1 MSESSGGRAS
11 SLVVL
16 LDLDP
21 PLAAES
27 DLRYAF
33 CFFFLL
39 LSALPPPPPILSTAS
54 LILTP
59 APAADD
65 G

>member
-1 MSESSGGRAS
+1 MRESSGGRAS

-27 DLRYAF
+27 DLHKDVKIIMKY
-33 CFFFLL
+33 
-39 LSALPPPPPILSTAS
+39 SYYK
-54 LILTP
+54 
-59 APAADD
+59 
-65 G
+65 

>member
-1 MSESSGGRAS
+1 MRESSGGSAS

-27 DLRYAF
+27 DLRKVYK
-33 CFFFLL
+33 
-39 LSALPPPPPILSTAS
+39 T
-54 LILTP
+54 LIK
-59 APAADD
+59 D
-65 G
+65 

>member
-1 MSESSGGRAS
+1 MRESSGGRAS

-21 PLAAES
+21 PPLAAES

-33 CFFFLL
+33 SFFFLASDAL
-39 LSALPPPPPILSTAS
+39 LLPPILSTAS

-59 APAADD
+59 PGDVD
-65 G
+65 V

>member
-39 LSALPPPPPILSTAS
+39 SAFPLPPILSTAS

-59 APAADD
+59 DDD